1 MSISRITPAASLL
14 SIVESYR
21 DRIRRE
27 TGRTPD
33 YPSALKSL
41 DELASDGDAIEAE
54 AFPVRRDLLPL
65 RLFLAERDYTDVAIE
80 SILRD
85 VSRTGSVWCSASI
98 DENDRDAA
106 EATIPGVNAWQWG
119 PEADEATWTATG
131 DCADSECRC
140 STCRSDHAAIA
151 AAWEHDRRLVDP
163 SEEGRR

>member
-27 TGRTPD
+27 TGRVPD
-33 YPSALKSL
+33 YPTALKSL
-41 DELASDGDAIEAE
+41 DDLASEGDAIEAE
-54 AFPVRRDLLPL
+54 AFPIRRDLLPL

-80 SILRD
+80 AVLRD

-106 EATIPGVNAWQWG
+106 EATIPGSPWQWG
-119 PEADEATWTATG
+119 HEADEATWTVTD
-131 DCADSECRC
+131 DCAGPECRC

-151 AAWEHDRRLVDP
+151 AAWEHDRGLVDP
-163 SEEGRR
+163 SETL